1 MLLCYIF
8 DNKSH
13 GKANLDFRG
22 VEKIPLDGADP
33 PLHPFRTEGVR
44 DLEIHLFEDI
54 VVDFRSREVEDTRA
68 LHHFWI
74 HERLETGPAK
84 WRGTERAS

>member
-22 VEKIPLDGADP
+22 IEEIPLDGADP
-33 PLHPFRTEGVR
+33 PLHLFARRVYVT
-44 DLEIHLFEDI
+44 LEFIF
-54 VVDFRSREVEDTRA
+54 SMT
-68 LHHFWI
+68 
-74 HERLETGPAK
+74 
-84 WRGTERAS
+84 S